1 MYDFLI
7 IGAGVSGAMIA
18 REFSRY
24 DVKTLV
30 LDKENDVANHAT
42 IANSAIVHS
51 GHDPEHGTLK
61 AELSVRGNALYDTLA
76 EELNFPLLKSGGLL
90 LAHGEEEEKTLFEL
104 EENARLNG
112 VPTSRLTRDDLLE
125 REPHLADDVTMGLD
139 LPTTKVTYPWEVALN
154 GLENAMENGV
164 EFKKNEAVSD
174 ISETEDGFVVRTES
188 GSVYETRF
196 VINAAGAFADRIA
209 AMVEKKPG
217 FKITPRRGEY
227 IVLDQDAKGFVTHT
241 IYGVPHPVKGKGV
254 LITPQTHGNILLG
267 PTSEL
272 QDDPEDVAVRKSGLN
287 QINEDVKRLMKDVPF
302 GKTIRTFA
310 GVRATSTYKDFYIK
324 PSKQNDRFIHVAGI
338 DSPGLTAAPAIGEY
352 VVEKLIKPRMDLTEN
367 KDFNPYATRYT
378 LFQDMSEEE
387 KREAFEKDPR
397 HGRIICRC
405 ERITEGD
412 LMKHIE
418 RTLPADSVKAVKKRV
433 RIGSGRCQGGYCQHQ
448 VIKKLAEVEGKNE
461 TEVDYYRKDTPV
473 LKDETKEVK
482 Q

>member
-7 IGAGVSGAMIA
+7 IGAGISGAMIA

-51 GHDPEHGTLK
+51 GHDPKHGSLK
-61 AELSVRGNALYDTLA
+61 AMLSVRGNELYDTL
-76 EELNFPLLKSGGLL
+76 EKELHIPLLRTGGLL
-90 LAHGEEEEKTLFEL
+90 LAHGEEEEETLFEI

-112 VPTSRLTRDDLLE
+112 VKTTRLSREALLE
-125 REPHLADDVTMGLD
+125 KEPHLADDVTLGLD

-154 GLENAMENGV
+154 GLENAIENGV
-164 EFKKNEAVSD
+164 EFKKNEAVEQ
-174 ISETEDGFVVRTES
+174 IEKTEDGFIVKTQS
-188 GSVYETRF
+188 KNAYETRF

-209 AMVEKKPG
+209 AMVEGTPDYT
-217 FKITPRRGEY
+217 ITPRRGDY
-227 IVLDQDAKGFVTHT
+227 IVLDQNARGFVTHT
-241 IYGVPHPVKGKGV
+241 IYPVPHPIKGKGV
-254 LITPQTHGNILLG
+254 LLTPQTHGNLLLG

-272 QDDPEDVAVRKSGLN
+272 QDDPEDVAVRKEGLS
-287 QINEDVKRLMKDVPF
+287 QIKEDVKRLMKDVPF
-302 GKTIRTFA
+302 HYTIRTFA
-310 GVRATSTYKDFYIK
+310 GVRATSTHKDFYIK
-324 PSKQNDRFIHVAGI
+324 PSRHHDRFIHVAGI

-352 VVEKLIKPRMDLTEN
+352 VVNQLIKPRMELKKRE
-367 KDFNPYATRYT
+367 DFNPYAKTYT

-387 KREAFEKDPR
+387 KKQAFKNDPR

-405 ERITEGD
+405 EKITEGD

-418 RTLPADSVKAVKKRV
+418 RTLSADTVKAVKKRV

-448 VIKKLAEVEGKNE
+448 VIKKLAEVQNKDA

-473 LKDETKEVK
+473 LKGETKEVK